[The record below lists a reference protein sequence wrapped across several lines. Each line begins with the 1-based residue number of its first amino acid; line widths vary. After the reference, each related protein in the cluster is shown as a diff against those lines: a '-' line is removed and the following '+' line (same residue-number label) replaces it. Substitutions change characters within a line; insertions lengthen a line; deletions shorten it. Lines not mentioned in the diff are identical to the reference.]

1 MKKSVPVHALIGL
14 LDDSDEFIFNEVSS
28 KLIKLGVE
36 IIPILEEEWESSMNE
51 IFQERI
57 ENIIQTIQF
66 NYVKKSLVEWTKSE
80 QHDLLEGFF
89 IISKHQYPNLDFQKI
104 LDKIEPIIQNAWLE
118 LNNNLT
124 ALEKV
129 RILNHIIF
137 DIYKFSRNTS
147 SINSPENF
155 YLNYLLDEKR
165 GNPLSLSII
174 YAIVAQKLN
183 LPIYGVD
190 LPKNFIL
197 AYKDEDNIISANE
210 DFTAEIIFYINP
222 YNKGAVF
229 GRKEIEH
236 FLNQQ
241 KLEYSESYFSPC
253 SNLQI
258 IQILIQSLM
267 ESYEKLGYPDK
278 VFDLSILLEITSTR

>member
-1 MKKSVPVHALIGL
+1 MEQNIPIQALIGL
-14 LDDSDEFIFNEVSS
+14 LDDPDDFIFQEVSS
-28 KLIKLGVE
+28 KLVKLGSD
-36 IIPILEEEWESSMNE
+36 IIPQLEEAWESSLNE
-51 IFQERI
+51 LFQERI
-57 ENIIQTIQF
+57 ENIIHNIQF
-66 NYVKKSLVEWTKSE
+66 NYVKQNLAEWNNSE
-80 QHDLLEGFF
+80 EHNLLEGVYL
-89 IISKHQYPNLDFQKI
+89 IAKHQYPNLEYQKI
-104 LDKIEPIIQNAWLE
+104 LDKIEPIIQDAWLE

-147 SINSPENF
+147 NINSPENF
-155 YLNYLLDEKR
+155 YVNYLLDEKR

-174 YAIVAQKLN
+174 YAIVAQKLA

-197 AYKDEDNIISANE
+197 AYKDDELAIATNE
-210 DFTAEIIFYINP
+210 EFTNDVLFYINP

-229 GRKEIEH
+229 GKREIEH
-236 FLNQQ
+236 FIGQQ
-241 KLEYSESYFSPC
+241 KLEYSDSYFVPC
-253 SNLQI
+253 TNHKI

-267 ESYEKLGYPDK
+267 ESYERLGYPDK
-278 VFDLSILLEITSTR
+278 VNDLAVLYEIIA